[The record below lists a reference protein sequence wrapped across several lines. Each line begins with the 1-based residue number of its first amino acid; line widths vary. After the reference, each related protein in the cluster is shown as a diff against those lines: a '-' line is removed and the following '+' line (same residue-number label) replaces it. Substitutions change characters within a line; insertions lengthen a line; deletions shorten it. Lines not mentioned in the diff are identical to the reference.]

1 MPEGAWPCAGVCA
14 LWCWYAT
21 RMGVTSRRLGD
32 RSSQEQLPFL
42 ECFTADQALC
52 SGVPNQYLSFH
63 PHNSERRTRIIY
75 ILQNKEM
82 DARGQPPSWV
92 ESGPFPGCCSLPS
105 CCEEPSC
112 LGTCSSEGSGP
123 RVVTSKCS
131 HSTGLATNL
140 HLGKGC
146 CTLPPFPS
154 LCICYYFALSTPA
167 NKDCLH

>member
-82 DARGQPPSWV
+82 DARGQRGLSDSIQNRCYEPCTMHRFYMDEHDSV
-92 ESGPFPGCCSLPS
+92 FP
-105 CCEEPSC
+105 
-112 LGTCSSEGSGP
+112 
-123 RVVTSKCS
+123 VY
-131 HSTGLATNL
+131 
-140 HLGKGC
+140 
-146 CTLPPFPS
+146 
-154 LCICYYFALSTPA
+154 ICDRAR
-167 NKDCLH
+167 